1 MRDDSVLWDWT
12 KRAGVSLEDLREASG
27 LGRYATVWSIAEGKH
42 TARASTAK
50 ALADGSAKLVRE
62 RGLSVEPLT
71 AAEIL
76 GVAA

>member
-1 MRDDSVLWDWT
+1 MRIDSVLWDWT

-27 LGRYATVWSIAEGKH
+27 LGRYATVWAIAEGRH
-42 TARASTAK
+42 VARASTAM
-50 ALADGSAKLVRE
+50 AIAEGSAKLVRE
-62 RGLSVEPLT
+62 RGLAIEPLS